1 MNIADIIALAKM
13 GYKKQDIKD
22 LIDMADS
29 KELPPSVDAVSQSDC
44 CNPVQITP
52 EVTPEGE
59 APEPSAPIVKFPENT
74 AKEPAQ
80 PENDE
85 KVKQLE
91 EQIKK
96 LQEANTRKDASG
108 NVESDADAI
117 NDLVR
122 SYM

>member
-22 LIDMADS
+22 LIDMAD
-29 KELPPSVDAVSQSDC
+29 
-44 CNPVQITP
+44 
-52 EVTPEGE
+52 
-59 APEPSAPIVKFPENT
+59 
-74 AKEPAQ
+74 AKEPPKQEDQKPQDVPTTESTTENAPAESETTVKE
-80 PENDE
+80 PENVPKESTQHESDE

-108 NVESDADAI
+108 KVIDDTDVIE
-117 NDLVR
+117 DLVR

>member
-1 MNIADIIALAKM
+1 MNIADIITLAKM
-13 GYKKQDIKD
+13 GYKKQDIKE
-22 LIDMADS
+22 LIELAEAKEQPQPTTDPAPAEVPQDAPAD
-29 KELPPSVDAVSQSDC
+29 
-44 CNPVQITP
+44 
-52 EVTPEGE
+52 E
-59 APEPSAPIVKFPENT
+59 APEPSAPIIKFPENT

-108 NVESDADAI
+108 NVESDADVI

>member
-22 LIDMADS
+22 LIDMADA
-29 KELPPSVDAVSQSDC
+29 KEQ
-44 CNPVQITP
+44 TP
-52 EVTPEGE
+52 QPDPTQPDPTQQDGPKPESTTE
-59 APEPSAPIVKFPENT
+59 KAPAEPEPTVKEPENVSKVST
-74 AKEPAQ
+74 QHES
-80 PENDE
+80 DE

-108 NVESDADAI
+108 NVVDDTDVIE
-117 NDLVR
+117 DLVR